1 MSYSVCINKEILS
14 SLQCVQEL
22 LQRITQTN
30 VRMESE
36 LNALK
41 EDYQVRFFSIR
52 QAVTI
57 CYVFFKSR
65 AVKDICVPF
74 RTFDLTSIAPSAP

>member
-1 MSYSVCINKEILS
+1 M
-14 SLQCVQEL
+14 QEL
-22 LQRITQTN
+22 LQRITETN

-41 EDYQVRFFSIR
+41 EEYQVRFFLIR
-52 QAVTI
+52 QAATL

-65 AVKDICVPF
+65 AVKDICVLF
-74 RTFDLTSIAPSAP
+74 RTFDLTSIAPTAP

>member
-1 MSYSVCINKEILS
+1 
-14 SLQCVQEL
+14 
-22 LQRITQTN
+22 
-30 VRMESE
+30 MESE

-41 EDYQVRFFSIR
+41 EDYQVRFFLVR

-57 CYVFFKSR
+57 CYVFLKSR

>member
-1 MSYSVCINKEILS
+1 
-14 SLQCVQEL
+14 
-22 LQRITQTN
+22 
-30 VRMESE
+30 MESE

-41 EDYQVRFFSIR
+41 EEYQVRFFLIR

-57 CYVFFKSR
+57 WYVFFKSR
-65 AVKDICVPF
+65 AVKDICMFF